1 VVQELWQELHQAEYL
16 PHSFELQ
23 FDRDAAAMAGIDP
36 DTGRFV
42 NEDRGT
48 EDKGGDDK
56 KNSADTAAVVAD
68 DGTAFT
74 EEDARAFAEGK
85 AYQIRQ
91 TPGKHYSRSVKKTDM
106 QERR

>member
-1 VVQELWQELHQAEYL
+1 
-16 PHSFELQ
+16 
-23 FDRDAAAMAGIDP
+23 MAGIDP
-36 DTGRFV
+36 DTGKFI
-42 NEDRGT
+42 NEDRSS

-56 KNSADTAAVVAD
+56 KSTADTAAVLSS
-68 DGTAFT
+68 DGLAFT

>member
-1 VVQELWQELHQAEYL
+1 MRLKVRSLTEE
-16 PHSFELQ
+16 ELQ

-36 DTGRFV
+36 DTGRFIS
-42 NEDRGT
+42 EDRGS
-48 EDKGGDDK
+48 DDK
-56 KNSADTAAVVAD
+56 NGEDRKSASEADVVLSS
-68 DGTAFT
+68 DGSAFT

-91 TPGKHYSRSVKKTDM
+91 ATGKHYSRSMSKASG